1 MTKAKKQNEDT
12 TLTELQELA
21 NCIGYNI
28 RYEKGDF
35 EGGNCLLKDQK
46 LILIN
51 KKLDP
56 KKKINV
62 LSKNIKEIG
71 IDDIYI
77 KPALRDIIEEEIVK
91 K

>member
-1 MTKAKKQNEDT
+1 MAKKRSEDVI
-12 TLTELQELA
+12 LADLHELA
-21 NCIGYNI
+21 NFIGYNI

-51 KKLDP
+51 KKLEP
-56 KKKINV
+56 KKKINI

-71 IDDIYI
+71 IDNIYI
-77 KPALRDIIEEEIVK
+77 KPALREIIEEEIIK
-91 K
+91 R

>member
-1 MTKAKKQNEDT
+1 MVKKRDKDSI
-12 TLTELQELA
+12 LAELHELA
-21 NCIGYNI
+21 NFIGYNI

-56 KKKINV
+56 KKKINL

-77 KPALRDIIEEEIVK
+77 KPALREIIEEETIK
-91 K
+91 R

>member
-1 MTKAKKQNEDT
+1 MAKKRDENSI
-12 TLTELQELA
+12 LTELHELA
-21 NCIGYNI
+21 NLVGYNI
-28 RYEKGDF
+28 RYEKCDF

-71 IDDIYI
+71 IDNVYI
-77 KPALRDIIEEEIVK
+77 KPILREIIEEEIIK

>member
-1 MTKAKKQNEDT
+1 MAKQQQTQDDIV
-12 TLTELQELA
+12 LTELQELA
-21 NCIGYNI
+21 VQIGYNI

-51 KKLDP
+51 KKLEV
-56 KKKINV
+56 KKKINL
-62 LSKNIKEIG
+62 LSKNLDEIG
-71 IDDIYI
+71 INNVYI
-77 KPALRDIIEEEIVK
+77 KPALRDIIEEEIIK